1 MGEEIKVNE
10 FILSV
15 TARFTIGDEQDEEEE
30 FSLQNSLQ
38 EDEASLHRACAEVIT
53 SYIQHNASEVFST
66 ISNKEY
72 NWEGGDTFDL
82 NGDVTVDRVL
92 GRVSF
97 PFRCTGDGDVEEIV
111 EKIVEEVSWGGDTWS
126 CGDFG
131 DVNAANVKA
140 VDWNRW
146 IGGCS
151 ATHTDMTIRM
161 YLGVEPEVTEVAL
174 VV

>member
-1 MGEEIKVNE
+1 MGDEVKVNE
-10 FILSV
+10 FVLSV
-15 TARFTIGDEQDEEEE
+15 TATFTIEKGEEEE
-30 FSLQNSLQ
+30 ENETSFSLQNSLQ
-38 EDEASLHRACAEVIT
+38 EDEASLHRACAEVII

-72 NWEGGDTFDL
+72 WEEGGDAFEL
-82 NGDVTVDRVL
+82 NGEVTVNRDL

-97 PFRCTGDGDVEEIV
+97 PFRRTRDGDV
-111 EKIVEEVSWGGDTWS
+111 EKIVEEISVGGDTWD
-126 CGDFG
+126 CGNFG
-131 DVNAANVKA
+131 DVNAANVEA

-151 ATHTDMTIRM
+151 ATHTGMSIRM
-161 YLGVEPEVTEVAL
+161 FLGVEPEVTEVAL